1 MGEASAT
8 IAKEVA
14 MKKQKRELGFDE
26 PMPMAKP
33 GPGVAETVRL
43 YELYAAQVRSVESYL
58 RPRAVTFETVATTDV
73 RLK

>member
-1 MGEASAT
+1 
-8 IAKEVA
+8 
-14 MKKQKRELGFDE
+14 MKKAKRELGFDE

-43 YELYAAQVRSVESYL
+43 YELYAAQMRAVERYLQPSV
-58 RPRAVTFETVATTDV
+58 VTFETAATTDV

>member
-1 MGEASAT
+1 
-8 IAKEVA
+8 
-14 MKKQKRELGFDE
+14 MKKVKREVGFDE

-43 YELYAAQVRSVESYL
+43 YELYAAQVRTVESYL
-58 RPRAVTFETVATTDV
+58 QPGVVTFETTATTDV